1 MNLELT
7 LEEKITLLSAL
18 YFRIERIEKVIDA
31 FKNDEDKYVFDTC
44 TKDRE
49 YLLKLK
55 DKLKNYHND

>member
-18 YFRIERIEKVIDA
+18 DFRIERIEKVIDA

-49 YLLKLK
+49 YLLKLI
-55 DKLKNYHND
+55 DKLKNYHNY

>member
-1 MNLELT
+1 MNLELR

-18 YFRIERIEKVIDA
+18 DFRIERIEKIIDA

-55 DKLKNYHND
+55 DKLKNYHNY